1 MLMRYFLLLI
11 LLPFTLFSQT
21 DFVQLF
27 FKLNVSTLDKSSI
40 TKLEQLERKG
50 QAILIKSVTAY
61 TDVSGNDSIN
71 IPLAES
77 RRAVVVAYLESL
89 GHKVESSSAPAC
101 SYPPKSNRPD
111 DHSYWRRVDIV
122 YEVAPMNST
131 LEFNGVQLSAKE
143 KLEPIPLTIEF
154 ENASPIVREYSIPE
168 MDKLFQFLNAHEN
181 VDIFIRGHVC
191 CMDDYDISLAR
202 AKALNNYLVRR
213 GISQSRI
220 GFEGY
225 SNTIPLVY
233 PEKTDEDSQRNRRV
247 DIIFTIK

>member
-1 MLMRYFLLLI
+1 
-11 LLPFTLFSQT
+11 
-21 DFVQLF
+21 
-27 FKLNVSTLDKSSI
+27 
-40 TKLEQLERKG
+40 
-50 QAILIKSVTAY
+50 
-61 TDVSGNDSIN
+61 
-71 IPLAES
+71 
-77 RRAVVVAYLESL
+77 
-89 GHKVESSSAPAC
+89 
-101 SYPPKSNRPD
+101 
-111 DHSYWRRVDIV
+111 
-122 YEVAPMNST
+122 MNST

-220 GFEGY
+220 GYEGY
-225 SNTIPLVY
+225 SNRIPLVW
-233 PEKTDEDSQRNRRV
+233 PELTGEDQQRNKRV
-247 DIIFTIK
+247 DVIFTIK